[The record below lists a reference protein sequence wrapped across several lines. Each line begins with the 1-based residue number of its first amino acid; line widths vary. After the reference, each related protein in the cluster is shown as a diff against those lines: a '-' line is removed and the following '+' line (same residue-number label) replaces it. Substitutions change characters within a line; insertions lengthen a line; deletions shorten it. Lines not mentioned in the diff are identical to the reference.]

1 MDAGLKLIIVA
12 WSAVAVWIT
21 LIIFS
26 QRKYHP
32 KALFILF
39 FAEMWERFS
48 FYGMRALLIL
58 YLSKELFSKMDQ
70 GLADS
75 RSYGIYGAY
84 NALLYAAPVLGGLL
98 ADRILGFRFAI
109 LIGGIVM
116 ALGQFTLAS
125 TIGNQVFFFI
135 GLAMIAVGN
144 GFFKPNISSFLGT
157 FYDQNDPKKDSAF
170 TIFYMGINV
179 GAFLAPVTCGYLGE
193 KIDWS
198 FGFLAAGIGMIL
210 GLIVFWRNMRI
221 YTSKG
226 NPPVDSKLRSYS
238 SFGIPGFWLVIG
250 GIILAI
256 PVFALLIDVEKITS
270 YILVAAGIFC
280 ITYLLWVA
288 YLTENKYDGRKLIV
302 IVILFFFHMIFWA
315 LYEQAGGSI
324 NILTDRYINRH
335 GIETSQFQAVPAMFI
350 VLLAPLF
357 SWIWVK
363 LRKVKLDPYTP
374 VKFFWSLLSMSI
386 AYLVLVIGARS
397 VIGTD
402 KLIPLIFLLIM
413 YLFHTTGELSI
424 SPVGLS
430 VVTKLSP
437 AKIAGFVMGLWFLS
451 IALGHKIAGFLGQL
465 IAIPGNQGNKTTEL
479 KAFMNVYMTWGVY
492 VVLGSALLILAL
504 TPLLRKWM
512 SNIH

>member
-1 MDAGLKLIIVA
+1 MDAGLKLIIIA
-12 WSAVAVWIT
+12 WTAVAIWIG

-26 QRKYHP
+26 QRNYHP
-32 KALFILF
+32 KALFVLF

-58 YLSKELFSKMDQ
+58 YLSKELFSRMDQ

-84 NALLYAAPVLGGLL
+84 NALLYAAPVIGGLL
-98 ADRILGFRFAI
+98 ADRILGYRYAI
-109 LIGGIVM
+109 LIGGITM

-125 TIGNQVFFFI
+125 TIGNEVFFFI

-144 GFFKPNISSFLGT
+144 GFFKPNISSYLGT
-157 FYDQNDPKKDSAF
+157 FYDKNDPKKDSAF

-179 GAFLAPVTCGYLGE
+179 GAFLAPITCGYLGE
-193 KIDWS
+193 KINWS
-198 FGFLAAGIGMIL
+198 FGFLAAGLGMVL
-210 GLIVFWRNMRI
+210 GLIVFWKNMRV
-221 YTSKG
+221 YENKG
-226 NPPVDSKLRSYS
+226 IPPADSKTRSFS
-238 SFGIPGFWLVIG
+238 SFGIPNFWLVMG

-256 PVFALLIDVEKITS
+256 PVFALLIDVEKITGF
-270 YILVAAGIFC
+270 ILIAAGILC
-280 ITYLLWVA
+280 LSYLLWVA
-288 YLTENKYDGRKLIV
+288 FNSENKNEGRKLVV

-315 LYEQAGGSI
+315 MYEQAGGSI

-357 SWIWVK
+357 SLFWVK
-363 LRKVKLDPYTP
+363 LRKHKMDPYTP
-374 VKFFWSLLSMSI
+374 VKFFWALCSI
-386 AYLVLVIGARS
+386 SVAYIILVIGARS

-402 KLIPLIFLLIM
+402 KLIPLFFLVIM
-413 YLFHTTGELSI
+413 YLFHTMGELSI

-437 AKIAGFVMGLWFLS
+437 GKIAGFVMGLWFLS

-465 IAIPGNQGNKTTEL
+465 IAIPGNHGNKTAEL
-479 KAFMNVYMTWGVY
+479 QAFTGVYMTWGVY
-492 VVLGSALLILAL
+492 VVLGSAVVILAL
-504 TPLLRKWM
+504 TPLIRKWM
-512 SNIH
+512 DNIH